1 MYLEYLKS
9 KLMKKIPLKI
19 CGITNVKSV
28 EMAYKNKIKSLGFAS
43 KNLNGP
49 NTVSDKKIQSL
60 IKECKNYKIESVLLT
75 QYVSLDKI
83 IEQIDF
89 TKPKTISCSFHF
101 SKAEL
106 ETIRN
111 TFKKLR
117 IGIAVNPENF
127 NISYL
132 KSIKNIVNV
141 IYYDLNVYKT
151 KSIRKYSLKKNLDQ
165 INWIKG
171 LKIPIFIG
179 GGINQ
184 NNVSKI
190 INSVRPDGLDISR
203 SLKNSKNILSSKKL
217 NSFLS
222 QISVA

>member
-1 MYLEYLKS
+1 
-9 KLMKKIPLKI
+9 MKRIPLKI

-75 QYVSLDKI
+75 QYVSLDELIK
-83 IEQIDF
+83 QIDF

-101 SKAEL
+101 SKSEL
-106 ETIRN
+106 NTIRN

-127 NISYL
+127 KISYL
-132 KSIKNIVNV
+132 RSIKDIVNV
-141 IYYDLNVYKT
+141 IYFDLNVYKS
-151 KSIRKYSLKKNLDQ
+151 KSIKKYSLNKNLEQ
-165 INWIKG
+165 INLIKK
-171 LKIPIFIG
+171 LKIPVFIG

-190 INSVRPDGLDISR
+190 INSVKPDGIDISR

-217 NSFLS
+217 NSLLS

>member
-49 NTVSDKKIQSL
+49 NTVSDKKIKTL

-101 SKAEL
+101 NKAEL

-203 SLKNSKNILSSKKL
+203 SLKNSKNILSPKKL

>member
-1 MYLEYLKS
+1 
-9 KLMKKIPLKI
+9 MKKIPLKI
-19 CGITNVKSV
+19 CGITNKKSV
-28 EMAYKNKIKSLGFAS
+28 EMAYKNKVKSLGFAS

-49 NTVSDKKIQSL
+49 NTVSDKKIQIL

-75 QYVSLDKI
+75 QYVSLDKL

-101 SKAEL
+101 SRAKL
-106 ETIRN
+106 EIIRN
-111 TFKKLR
+111 TFKRLR

-127 NISYL
+127 NINYL
-132 KSIKNIVNV
+132 RGIKDIVNV

>member
-1 MYLEYLKS
+1 
-9 KLMKKIPLKI
+9 MKKIPLKI

-49 NTVSDKKIQSL
+49 NTVSDKKIQTL
-60 IKECKNYKIESVLLT
+60 IKECKNYKIETVLLT

-101 SKAEL
+101 NKAEL

-132 KSIKNIVNV
+132 KSIKDLVNV

-165 INWIKG
+165 INYIKK

-184 NNVSKI
+184 NNVCKI

>member
-1 MYLEYLKS
+1 M
-9 KLMKKIPLKI
+9 
-19 CGITNVKSV
+19 
-28 EMAYKNKIKSLGFAS
+28 
-43 KNLNGP
+43 
-49 NTVSDKKIQSL
+49 
-60 IKECKNYKIESVLLT
+60 
-75 QYVSLDKI
+75 
-83 IEQIDF
+83 
-89 TKPKTISCSFHF
+89 
-101 SKAEL
+101 
-106 ETIRN
+106 
-111 TFKKLR
+111 R

-132 KSIKNIVNV
+132 RSIKNIVNV

-203 SLKNSKNILSSKKL
+203 SLKNSKNILSPKKL

>member
-1 MYLEYLKS
+1 
-9 KLMKKIPLKI
+9 MKKIPLKI

-75 QYVSLDKI
+75 QYVSLDKL

-101 SKAEL
+101 SKAKL
-106 ETIRN
+106 EIIRN
-111 TFKKLR
+111 TFKRLR

-127 NISYL
+127 NINYL
-132 KSIKNIVNV
+132 RGIKDIVNV

-203 SLKNSKNILSSKKL
+203 SLKNSKNILSPKKL

>member
-1 MYLEYLKS
+1 
-9 KLMKKIPLKI
+9 MKTIPLKI
-19 CGITNVKSV
+19 CGITNKKSV
-28 EMAYKNKIKSLGFAS
+28 EMAYKNKVKSLGFAS

-49 NTVSDKKIQSL
+49 NTVSDKKIQTL

-75 QYVSLDKI
+75 KYVSLDKLI
-83 IEQIDF
+83 KQIDF
-89 TKPKTISCSFHF
+89 TKPKTISCSYHFH
-101 SKAEL
+101 KKEL
-106 ETIRN
+106 NLIRK
-111 TFKKLR
+111 TFKRLR

-132 KSIKNIVNV
+132 KDIRDIVNV
-141 IYYDLNVYKT
+141 IYYDLNVYKA
-151 KSIRKYSLKKNLDQ
+151 KSIKKYSLKKNLDQ
-165 INWIKG
+165 ISLIKN
-171 LKIPIFIG
+171 LRIPIFIG

-184 NNVSKI
+184 SNVSKI
-190 INSVRPDGLDISR
+190 INSVRPDGIDISR

>member
-49 NTVSDKKIQSL
+49 NTVSDKKIKTL

-101 SKAEL
+101 SKTEL

-203 SLKNSKNILSSKKL
+203 SLKNSKNILSPKKL

>member
-1 MYLEYLKS
+1 M
-9 KLMKKIPLKI
+9 
-19 CGITNVKSV
+19 
-28 EMAYKNKIKSLGFAS
+28 
-43 KNLNGP
+43 
-49 NTVSDKKIQSL
+49 
-60 IKECKNYKIESVLLT
+60 LLT

-101 SKAEL
+101 NKAEL

-132 KSIKNIVNV
+132 KSIKDLVNV

-165 INWIKG
+165 INYIKK

-184 NNVSKI
+184 NNVCKI

>member
-1 MYLEYLKS
+1 
-9 KLMKKIPLKI
+9 MKKIPLKI

-49 NTVSDKKIQSL
+49 NTVSDKKIKTL

-101 SKAEL
+101 NKIEL
-106 ETIRN
+106 EKIRN

-132 KSIKNIVNV
+132 RSIKNIVNV

-151 KSIRKYSLKKNLDQ
+151 KSIKKYSLKKNLDQ
-165 INWIKG
+165 INCIKG
-171 LKIPIFIG
+171 LKIPLFIG

-203 SLKNSKNILSSKKL
+203 SLKNSKNILSPKKL

>member
-1 MYLEYLKS
+1 
-9 KLMKKIPLKI
+9 MKKIPLKI

-28 EMAYKNKIKSLGFAS
+28 EMAHKNKIKSLGFAS

-83 IEQIDF
+83 IKQIDF

-101 SKAEL
+101 SKVEL
-106 ETIRN
+106 KTIRN

-127 NISYL
+127 NVSYL
-132 KSIKNIVNV
+132 RSIKDIVNV

-165 INWIKG
+165 INLIKA

-203 SLKNSKNILSSKKL
+203 SLKNSKNILSPKKL

>member
-1 MYLEYLKS
+1 M
-9 KLMKKIPLKI
+9 
-19 CGITNVKSV
+19 
-28 EMAYKNKIKSLGFAS
+28 
-43 KNLNGP
+43 
-49 NTVSDKKIQSL
+49 SDKENNHKKWALETLKEVSEGDNRKIDISIL
-60 IKECKNYKIESVLLT
+60 EAVYDLTEENYDKNELT
-75 QYVSLDKI
+75 EKLDKL

-101 SKAEL
+101 SKAKL
-106 ETIRN
+106 EIIRN
-111 TFKKLR
+111 TFKRLR

-127 NISYL
+127 NINYL
-132 KSIKNIVNV
+132 RGIKDIVNV

-151 KSIRKYSLKKNLDQ
+151 KSIKRYSLKNNLDQ
-165 INWIKG
+165 INWIKE

-190 INSVRPDGLDISR
+190 ISSVKPDGLDISR

-217 NSFLS
+217 NLFLS

>member
-1 MYLEYLKS
+1 
-9 KLMKKIPLKI
+9 MKTIPLKI
-19 CGITNVKSV
+19 CGITNKKSV
-28 EMAYKNKIKSLGFAS
+28 EMAYKNKVKSLGFAS

-49 NTVSDKKIQSL
+49 NTVSDKKIQTL

-75 QYVSLDKI
+75 KYVSLDKLI
-83 IEQIDF
+83 KQIDF
-89 TKPKTISCSFHF
+89 TKPKTISCSYHFH
-101 SKAEL
+101 KKEL
-106 ETIRN
+106 NLIRK
-111 TFKKLR
+111 TFKRLR

-132 KSIKNIVNV
+132 KDIRDIVNV
-141 IYYDLNVYKT
+141 IYYDLNVYKN
-151 KSIRKYSLKKNLDQ
+151 KSIKKHSLNKNLDQ
-165 INWIKG
+165 INWIKK

-184 NNVSKI
+184 SNVSKI
-190 INSVRPDGLDISR
+190 INAVKPDGLDISR

>member
-1 MYLEYLKS
+1 MYLEYLKP

-28 EMAYKNKIKSLGFAS
+28 EMAYKNKIKSLGFVS

-127 NISYL
+127 NINYL
-132 KSIKNIVNV
+132 RGIKDIVNV

-203 SLKNSKNILSSKKL
+203 SLKNSKNILSPKKL

>member
-1 MYLEYLKS
+1 
-9 KLMKKIPLKI
+9 MKTIPLKI
-19 CGITNVKSV
+19 CGITNRKSV
-28 EMAYKNKIKSLGFAS
+28 EMAYKNKVKSLGFVS

-49 NTVSDKKIQSL
+49 NTVSDKKIQVL
-60 IKECKNYKIESVLLT
+60 IKECKTYKIETVLLT
-75 QYVSLDKI
+75 QYVSLDKLI
-83 IEQIDF
+83 KQIDY
-89 TKPKTISCSFHF
+89 TKPKTISCSYHF
-101 SKAEL
+101 GKKEL
-106 ETIRN
+106 NIIRK
-111 TFKKLR
+111 TFKRLR

-127 NISYL
+127 NINYL

-151 KSIRKYSLKKNLDQ
+151 KSIKKHSLKKNIDQ
-165 INWIKG
+165 INCIKQI
-171 LKIPIFIG
+171 KIPIFIG

-184 NNVSKI
+184 SNVSKI
-190 INSVRPDGLDISR
+190 INSVKPDGLDISR

>member
-1 MYLEYLKS
+1 
-9 KLMKKIPLKI
+9 MKKMPLKI

-28 EMAYKNKIKSLGFAS
+28 EMAHKNKIKSLGFAS

-101 SKAEL
+101 NKAEL

-203 SLKNSKNILSSKKL
+203 SLKNSKNILSPKKL

>member
-1 MYLEYLKS
+1 
-9 KLMKKIPLKI
+9 MKRIPLKI

-49 NTVSDKKIQSL
+49 NTVSDKKIQLL

-75 QYVSLDKI
+75 QYVSLDELIK
-83 IEQIDF
+83 QIDF

-101 SKAEL
+101 SKSEL
-106 ETIRN
+106 NTIRN

-127 NISYL
+127 KISYL
-132 KSIKNIVNV
+132 RSIKDIVNV
-141 IYYDLNVYKT
+141 IYFDLNVYKS
-151 KSIRKYSLKKNLDQ
+151 KSIKKYSLNKNLEQ
-165 INWIKG
+165 INLIKK
-171 LKIPIFIG
+171 LNIPIFIG

-190 INSVRPDGLDISR
+190 INSVKPDGIDISR

-217 NSFLS
+217 NSLLS

>member
-9 KLMKKIPLKI
+9 KLMKKMPLKI

-28 EMAYKNKIKSLGFAS
+28 EMAHKNKIRSLGFAS

-75 QYVSLDKI
+75 QYVSLDKL

-101 SKAEL
+101 SKAKL
-106 ETIRN
+106 EIIRN

-127 NISYL
+127 NINYL
-132 KSIKNIVNV
+132 RGIKDMVNV

-151 KSIRKYSLKKNLDQ
+151 KSIKKYSLKKNLDQ

-203 SLKNSKNILSSKKL
+203 SLKNSKNILSPKKL

>member
-1 MYLEYLKS
+1 
-9 KLMKKIPLKI
+9 MKKIPLKI
-19 CGITNVKSV
+19 CGITNKKSV
-28 EMAYKNKIKSLGFAS
+28 EMAYKNKVKSLGFAS

-49 NTVSDKKIQSL
+49 NTVSDKKIQIL

-75 QYVSLDKI
+75 QYVSLDKLVK
-83 IEQIDF
+83 QIDF
-89 TKPKTISCSFHF
+89 TKPKTISCSYHF
-101 SKAEL
+101 DKKEL
-106 ETIRN
+106 IAIRK
-111 TFKKLR
+111 TFKRLR

-127 NISYL
+127 NINYL
-132 KSIKNIVNV
+132 ESIKDIVNV

-151 KSIRKYSLKKNLDQ
+151 KSIKKYSLEKNLDQ
-165 INWIKG
+165 INWIKQ

-190 INSVRPDGLDISR
+190 INAVKPDGLDISR